1 VTGRWFS
8 PDTPVSSTN
17 KTDRPDIIDIL
28 LKVLYGNEDVK
39 RESES
44 LFTLLVQKS
53 SKIQTETIKQFVL
66 MKFRS
71 SRNIRL
77 LREYGKLS
85 NDELPGNQIPE
96 PILLNLINRN
106 VIIPLEDIKKMFLV
120 ELLVTILYNY
130 SKNICYMEEN

>member
-130 SKNICYMEEN
+130 SKNICFMEEN

>member
-1 VTGRWFS
+1 
-8 PDTPVSSTN
+8 
-17 KTDRPDIIDIL
+17 
-28 LKVLYGNEDVK
+28 
-39 RESES
+39 
-44 LFTLLVQKS
+44 
-53 SKIQTETIKQFVL
+53 

-85 NDELPGNQIPE
+85 NDELPGNQLPE

-106 VIIPLEDIKKMFLV
+106 VIRPLEDIKKMFLV

-130 SKNICYMEEN
+130 SKNICFMEENWWRKRGSANSTFLY

>member
-8 PDTPVSSTN
+8 PNTPVSSTN

-130 SKNICYMEEN
+130 SKNICFMEEN

>member
-1 VTGRWFS
+1 
-8 PDTPVSSTN
+8 
-17 KTDRPDIIDIL
+17 
-28 LKVLYGNEDVK
+28 
-39 RESES
+39 
-44 LFTLLVQKS
+44 
-53 SKIQTETIKQFVL
+53 

-85 NDELPGNQIPE
+85 NDELPGNQLPE

-106 VIIPLEDIKKMFLV
+106 VIRPLEDIKKMFLV

-130 SKNICYMEEN
+130 SKNICFMEEN

>member
-1 VTGRWFS
+1 M
-8 PDTPVSSTN
+8 
-17 KTDRPDIIDIL
+17 
-28 LKVLYGNEDVK
+28 KVLYGNEDVK

-85 NDELPGNQIPE
+85 NDELPGNQLPE

-130 SKNICYMEEN
+130 SKNICFMEEN

>member
-120 ELLVTILYNY
+120 ELLVTILYNN
-130 SKNICYMEEN
+130 SKNICFMEEN

>member
-1 VTGRWFS
+1 MTGRWFS

-85 NDELPGNQIPE
+85 NDELPGNQLPE

-106 VIIPLEDIKKMFLV
+106 VIRPLEDIKKMFLV

-130 SKNICYMEEN
+130 SKNICFMEEN

>member
-1 VTGRWFS
+1 
-8 PDTPVSSTN
+8 
-17 KTDRPDIIDIL
+17 
-28 LKVLYGNEDVK
+28 
-39 RESES
+39 
-44 LFTLLVQKS
+44 
-53 SKIQTETIKQFVL
+53 

-85 NDELPGNQIPE
+85 NDELPGNRIPE

-130 SKNICYMEEN
+130 SKNICFMEEN

>member
-1 VTGRWFS
+1 MTGRWFS

-96 PILLNLINRN
+96 RLLLILINRN

-130 SKNICYMEEN
+130 SKNICFMEEN